1 LSELRAD
8 EVRRADE
15 FMAEHA
21 GLATVV
27 GFEPTNWHLVRF
39 QLWSEHPAKALHPEE
54 RIYTVGHMSKG

>member
-1 LSELRAD
+1 
-8 EVRRADE
+8 
-15 FMAEHA
+15 MAEHA